1 MEQGAGR
8 WRPHP
13 APRTDHPPL
22 QGDASMPFVITP
34 VIWLVI
40 ALACTNAFTGVM
52 WYVNHHDAEMQKAR
66 VVSCQEERKFFEEKV
81 RAAGEQA
88 HRRILAEQ
96 QKSEQ
101 VTREVSHAYQTRLD
115 ALRAD
120 YERLRKRAAVR
131 ASGGGV
137 QSFPVAAASVDEI
150 PTDAVPL
157 AAACAETTLQLT
169 ELQGWVSQQK
179 GEP

>member
-1 MEQGAGR
+1 
-8 WRPHP
+8 
-13 APRTDHPPL
+13 
-22 QGDASMPFVITP
+22 MPFVITP

-40 ALACTNAFTGVM
+40 ALCCTNGISAVM
-52 WYVNHHDAEMQKAR
+52 WYVKSHDAEIQKAR
-66 VVSCQEERKFFEEKV
+66 VVSCQEERKFFEERV

-88 HRRILAEQ
+88 HRRVLAEQ

-131 ASGGGV
+131 AGSSGV
-137 QSFPVAAASVDEI
+137 QSFPVAAARVDEI
-150 PTDAVPL
+150 PADAVPL

-169 ELQGWVSQQK
+169 ELQGWIVQQK
-179 GEP
+179 GAKDD